1 LLRFAPPHARLYCNL
16 SCRTSYALY
25 HALHRRFA
33 VSVPIQ
39 ASRRRLS
46 IDRFTCPGSA
56 RSARPDVR
64 RRTLLLLA
72 SFDASLKQARAELLE
87 ATCSSVIAVTQ
98 PQLMGRPD

>member
-16 SCRTSYALY
+16 SYRTSYALY

-33 VSVPIQ
+33 VSVP
-39 ASRRRLS
+39 SRPAGVGLS
-46 IDRFTCPGSA
+46 IDRFTCPDSA
-56 RSARPDVR
+56 RSACPDVG

-72 SFDASLKQARAELLE
+72 SFGASLKQARAELLE

-98 PQLMGRPD
+98 PQLLGRPD